1 MIQTILNNM
10 VHLNKKR
17 ILISFAILFSIFA
30 ADQITKSIF
39 EKNFMI
45 PCNPPDA
52 EKYCGEKE
60 MTIFSLGEPATHM
73 HPTNFFFSAGFTY
86 VRNTGAAWS
95 LFADL
100 PQHFRIFFHLIT
112 LVAISFIIVFLK
124 RLINGPA
131 VPYYGL
137 VFVLGGALGNFFNRL
152 YLGYVVDSIVMDWS
166 LLGWFY
172 YFPRYNLADSCIS
185 CGFTVFLIY
194 SLIKG
199 DKFETKKEL

>member
-1 MIQTILNNM
+1 MNAMSQ
-10 VHLNKKR
+10 NKKR
-17 ILISFAILFSIFA
+17 VFISFVLLAAIFA
-30 ADQITKSIF
+30 ADQYTKSLF
-39 EKNFMI
+39 EKHFMV
-45 PCNPPDA
+45 PCDPPTA

-60 MTIFSLGEPATHM
+60 MTLFTLGTPASHIN
-73 HPTNFFFSAGFTY
+73 PTNFFFSAGFTY

-100 PQHFRIFFHLIT
+100 PGQFRLFFHLVT
-112 LVAISFIIVFLK
+112 LIAISFIVVFLGK
-124 RLINGPA
+124 LLNGPGI
-131 VPYYGL
+131 PYYGL
-137 VFVLGGALGNFFNRL
+137 VFVLGGALGNFADRL

-185 CGFTVFLIY
+185 CGFTVFLLY

-199 DKFETKKEL
+199 DKLDPKRSE